1 MGVSKYRNTRVATL
15 PPFFIPAVHLFGRL
29 GFRGKFLAIGGF
41 GTTLALMLAA
51 SLIRMEYAHVVFTR
65 DELAGIAL
73 EARTGELLAA
83 SQRWRQAALTGADPQ
98 AEVLQ
103 VDSALASLQSA
114 AADSGLGTLAALD
127 TVVQG
132 WTELRPERAAGSLRA
147 RQKLLDRT
155 NAWLSA
161 QLGYLGQVGERSN
174 LLFDPELITYF
185 LMDGAIYRLPM
196 LTERLTQIALIGGL
210 GVAEGSLTD
219 KARISLTTSISSAH
233 EHAAALDSGLRKAL
247 TGQPAA
253 LQSISP
259 QLDALAHGQES
270 AQTVVLGLALNNTH
284 YTQEEYDAAI
294 SAPLQASRALAPAV
308 RGELTAA
315 LQQRLHAARMRIA
328 LIGGLVTVLLAISI
342 YAGSAIYLLMRQ
354 DLASIGT
361 MADALAQGDLRV
373 RARLSGKDEIAR
385 LGGLLDSVAES
396 LQTLIRKLVDGSTK
410 LTSAAATCAQ
420 VSAEV
425 ARCAG
430 QQLDS
435 NEAALGSMEAL
446 ADGVRTMSASSC
458 QTFRLAGEAGAS
470 SREGITVIGSVAGEI
485 ASISEAVEQA
495 GTSMDR
501 LVSAARDIDRIVVV
515 IGEVADQTNL
525 LALNAAIEAAR
536 AGEHGR
542 GFAVVADEVRG
553 LAERTTASTRQ
564 ITELVARIRS
574 LGEDAAQAMSTTT
587 ERTRRG
593 VDFSRGAADVMT
605 RIEGSAQESLL
616 AMQVINSELVQQ
628 GSSAGHVV
636 ERIQAMS
643 GLARSNA
650 DTAATLTRE
659 ASALSCL
666 ADDLQTTATQFRV

>member
-1 MGVSKYRNTRVATL
+1 MGVSKYRNTSVATL
-15 PPFFIPAVHLFGRL
+15 PSFFIPAARLFGRL
-29 GFRGKFLAIGGF
+29 GFRGKFLAIGGI
-41 GTTLALMLAA
+41 GTALALTLAAG
-51 SLIRMEYAHVVFTR
+51 LIKMEYADVVFTR
-65 DELAGIAL
+65 GELAGIAL

-83 SQRWRQAALTGADPQ
+83 SQRWRQATLTGADSQ
-98 AEVLQ
+98 AEVRQ
-103 VDSALASLQSA
+103 VDSALASLQTA

-127 TVVQG
+127 AVVQG

-147 RQKLLDRT
+147 RQKLLDRA

-161 QLGYLGQVGERSN
+161 QLGYIGQIGERSN
-174 LLFDPELITYF
+174 LLFDPEPATYF
-185 LMDGAIYRLPM
+185 LADGAVNRLPV
-196 LTERLTQIALIGGL
+196 LTEKLEQIALIGGL

-219 KARISLTTSISSAH
+219 KARVSLATSIASVQ

-247 TGQPAA
+247 QAQPAA
-253 LQSISP
+253 LQATGP
-259 QLDALAHGQES
+259 LFDALANGQES
-270 AQTVVLGLALNNTH
+270 AQTVVLGLVLNNTR
-284 YTQEEYDAAI
+284 YTQEEYGAAI
-294 SAPLQASRALAPAV
+294 NAPLLAGRALAPAV

-315 LQQRLHAARMRIA
+315 LQRRLHAARMHIA
-328 LIGGLVTVLLAISI
+328 LIGGLVTGLLAISL
-342 YAGSAIYLLMRQ
+342 YAGTAIYLLMRQ
-354 DLASIGT
+354 DLASISA
-361 MADALAQGDLRV
+361 MADALSRGDLRV

-385 LGGLLDSVAES
+385 LGGRLDSVADS
-396 LQTLIRKLVDGSTK
+396 LQTLIRKLVDDSSK
-410 LTSAAATCAQ
+410 LTSAADACAQ

-458 QTFRLAGEAGAS
+458 QTCRLADEAGAS
-470 SREGITVIGSVAGEI
+470 SREGIVVIGNVAGEI

-495 GTSMDR
+495 GASMGR
-501 LVSAARDIDRIVVV
+501 LVSAAHDIDRIVVV

-564 ITELVARIRS
+564 ITGLVARIRS
-574 LGEDAAQAMSTTT
+574 LGKDATHAMSTTT

-593 VDFSRGAADVMT
+593 VDFSRGAADVMA
-605 RIEGSAQESLL
+605 RIEGSAQESLQ
-616 AMQVINSELVQQ
+616 AMQVINTELVQQ
-628 GSSAGHVV
+628 GCSAGHVV

-650 DTAATLTRE
+650 DTVTTLTRE

-666 ADDLQTTATQFRV
+666 ADELQATATQFQV